1 MATSTFSGLCW
12 THSKFVRR
20 RESTLP
26 WNAFR
31 LSHSLVSFTPSESPT
46 PTDVPIPRPTDAP
59 VAQPTDAPI
68 PQPTDAPI
76 AQPTDAPVPLQPTAT
91 PVQRVRVRDFYISFV
106 SPDAAREPTQAE
118 YEEMMAKTT
127 DWFEV
132 VFAERFANDPN
143 VTFLG
148 SNSAIEETKFNAGI
162 PEARFNIYM
171 NFEFTDVL
179 YTEDSSPPGV
189 AETFEIMRQAI
200 TTDYILEAVRSVT
213 DSPFEVVTEV
223 YFAAVE

>member
-31 LSHSLVSFTPSESPT
+31 LSHSLVSFTASESPT
-46 PTDVPIPRPTDAP
+46 PTDAPIPR
-59 VAQPTDAPI
+59 
-68 PQPTDAPI
+68 PTDAPI

-127 DWFEV
+127 DWFEG
-132 VFAERFANDPN
+132 VFAERFANDPD
-143 VTFLG
+143 VTFLNM
-148 SNSAIEETKFNAGI
+148 NSAIEETKFNAGI

-171 NFEFTDVL
+171 NFEFIEVV
-179 YTEDSSPPGV
+179 YTEDSSPPGPD
-189 AETFEIMRQAI
+189 ETFQILRSAI
-200 TTDYILEAVRSVT
+200 TPEYILEAVRLLT
-213 DSPFEVVTEV
+213 NSPFEVVTEV
-223 YFAAVE
+223 YFAAVEMTDP